1 MDFTQN
7 KLSKMEWESLEI
19 PVQEKEKEILKIIW
33 NNYNNINAKYNI
45 HTSMMSVMNLNDNDE
60 NTLSR
65 YLYNKYFSTII
76 DSMIKKYNLDMNTNI
91 DNNKSALVKNNSH
104 KSDKKSKKK
113 HVLKKIDK
121 MKIDN
126 TNSKIQGIKHD
137 IFEYVVLDIID
148 NLLKS
153 VVINN
158 NDKFHEC
165 YYTLYHIMK
174 FNITR
179 VNPDIILFVNHILAK
194 YEGDIDLLHIVRN
207 AFSIIERNHSLLK
220 YADMQL
226 YEHQKQIFTISKK
239 KHSKII
245 LYQAPTGTGKTI
257 TPIGLAKEHKV
268 IFVCAA
274 KHVGL
279 QLAKSCISMDIP
291 LAVAFGCSSP
301 SDVRLHYNAAKDI
314 VKNFKTGGI
323 FRVDNSVGDKVQV
336 LVCDIKSYLPAM
348 HYMLAFNNNHEIIT
362 YWDEPTITLD
372 YKTHEFHGILQKN
385 WLENEIPNMVL
396 SSATLP
402 SQGELR
408 SMMEYFKLRFR
419 DASIYN
425 IVSHDCK
432 KTIPIISSKGDIV
445 LPHIICDTSNKLK
458 SCIQHCKQFK
468 TILRHFDLKE
478 IVRFIEFI
486 HDNDLLLRKR
496 YNIKEYFTSIDLIN
510 SISIKE
516 YYIDLMGSLN
526 KNWHDI
532 YEKYMGNNNVNVMN
546 SNIHITTKDAHT
558 LTDGPT
564 IYIAE
569 DVDKL
574 ASVLLKISE
583 IPKDQV
589 DKISEN
595 IDFNEKIRSSIIDLE
610 KELQE
615 YTYKIMGGASND
627 DEKEKKQS
635 RMDKQDPTINTLT
648 KKIQGLGS
656 CLKRVNLHDMF
667 IPNRPEHLERYN
679 KHNVKNSFTCD
690 IEEQHIENI
699 MLCDVEPIW
708 KVLLLLGIGVFRS
721 HKDIKYLEIMKSLAL
736 QQKLYVII
744 ATPDFIY
751 GTNYQFC
758 HGYMGK
764 DLQNMTQEKVIQA
777 FGRVGRNSTQMDY
790 SIRLRNDDVIN
801 KIFFKEEDKME
812 VYNMNLLFGLD
823 NINTDNH
830 NEIDNISVEVNF
842 MCSDDIIVNNH
853 NTTNKKKLHASNDI
867 IEECDNET
875 KEDEDKEETIKTA
888 SGYLSWEDFKY

>member
-1 MDFTQN
+1 MDFSQN
-7 KLSKMEWESLEI
+7 KLSKLEWESLEI

-33 NNYNNINAKYNI
+33 NNYDNINEKYNI
-45 HTSMMSVMNLNDNDE
+45 HNSMMTVMNLNDNDE
-60 NTLSR
+60 KTISK
-65 YLYNKYFSTII
+65 YLYDKYFDGII
-76 DSMIKKYNLDMNTNI
+76 NDMIKKYGIDYCINTEKKF
-91 DNNKSALVKNNSH
+91 NKG
-104 KSDKKSKKK
+104 KKK
-113 HVLKKIDK
+113 FVLKKIDK

-126 TNSKIQGIKHD
+126 TDNKIQNMKKN
-137 IFEYVVLDIID
+137 IFEYVLLDIIEK
-148 NLLKS
+148 LLKS
-153 VVINN
+153 FVMKNN
-158 NDKFHEC
+158 NDFHEQ
-165 YYTLYHIMK
+165 YYTLYHIKK

-179 VNPDIILFVNHILAK
+179 IIPGITSFVEYILNN
-194 YEGDIDLLHIVRN
+194 YEKFIDLLHIVRN
-207 AFSIIERNHSLLK
+207 AFSIIERNHILLK
-220 YADMQL
+220 YSDMQL

-239 KHSKII
+239 QHSKII

-257 TPIGLAKEHKV
+257 TPIGLAKKHKI

-336 LVCDIKSYLPAM
+336 LVCDIKSYLHSM
-348 HYMLAFNNNHEIIT
+348 HYMLAFNKNHEIIT

-372 YKTHEFHGILQKN
+372 YKNHEFHNILQKN

-402 SQGELR
+402 SQKELR
-408 SMMEYFKLRFR
+408 SMMEYFKLRFK
-419 DASIYN
+419 DAKVYD

-432 KTIPIISSKGDIV
+432 KTIPIINTKGDIV
-445 LPHIICDTSNKLK
+445 LPHIICDTEEKLK
-458 SCIQHCKQFK
+458 SCIEHCKQFK

-478 IVRFIEFI
+478 IVSFIEFI
-486 HDNDLLLRKR
+486 HTNNLLVRKR

-510 SISIKE
+510 TISIKE
-516 YYIDLMGSLN
+516 YYIDLIGSLK
-526 KNWHDI
+526 KNWNEI
-532 YEKYMGNNNVNVMN
+532 YAKYKENHNVSVMK
-546 SNIHITTKDAHT
+546 SNIYITTKDAHT

-583 IPKDQV
+583 IPREQL

-595 IDFNEKIRSSIIDLE
+595 IDFNEKIRSTIIDLE

-615 YTYKIMGGASND
+615 YTFKIMGGSSKD

-635 RMDKQDPTINTLT
+635 RMDKQDPTINRLT

-667 IPNRPEHLERYN
+667 IPNRPEHLERYKKQN
-679 KHNVKNSFTCD
+679 IKNAFTCD
-690 IEEQHIENI
+690 IEESYIEEI
-699 MLCDVEPIW
+699 MMCDVEPIW

-744 ATPDFIY
+744 ATSDFIY

-790 SIRLRNDDVIN
+790 SIRLRNDNVIN
-801 KIFFKEEDKME
+801 KIFFKEENKME
-812 VYNMNLLFGLD
+812 VYNMNLLFGID
-823 NINTDNH
+823 NINDEDELN
-830 NEIDNISVEVNF
+830 NISVKVDFTGDVKEY
-842 MCSDDIIVNNH
+842 SKDEKKDII
-853 NTTNKKKLHASNDI
+853 D
-867 IEECDNET
+867 ENET
-875 KEDEDKEETIKTA
+875 KEEENKNNTA
-888 SGYLSWEDFKY
+888 TGYMCWEDFEC